1 MIRVITN
8 NKSLVEKHLESVFSF
23 EKGLINVYIG
33 WELAKENGASIL
45 NKKIDEN
52 TYWTFLPTEKRKV
65 FEEDLKLFVKIVI
78 EKIKKEVLYTNIDV
92 LNFKTEEEVLDFL
105 IKNFSNFIGYLYKR
119 RIYFYNDKNVY
130 HLDLGFLNFMS
141 WDILDKLKKIINIKT
156 LEKNKYLEV
165 KYIPYLIDAKE
176 NNIISDFC

>member
-1 MIRVITN
+1 MIKIITN
-8 NKSLVEKHLESVFSF
+8 NSSEIKKYLEPIFST
-23 EKGLINVYIG
+23 EKGLITVYIG
-33 WELAKENGASIL
+33 WDLAKENGASIL

-65 FEEDLKLFVKIVI
+65 FEEDLKFFIKTVI
-78 EKIKKEVLYTNIDV
+78 EKVKKRVLYHNISVFDFKTKEEL
-92 LNFKTEEEVLDFL
+92 LNFLSN
-105 IKNFSNFIGYLYKR
+105 NFSSFIGYLYKR

-130 HLDLGFLNFMS
+130 HLDLGFLDFMS
-141 WDILDKLKKIINIKT
+141 WDIIDKLKEIIEIKS
-156 LEKNKYLEV
+156 LEENKYLEV